1 MVTNMGLLY
10 SSTDTFNKSSHYFC
24 LIKIPLCNIVL
35 VNSCFITQSINR
47 GSINH
52 APAATLTPGKQP
64 SLINS
69 SYRAF
74 CWRSWS
80 INSTAQNCFW
90 ILYSYCL
97 SWPRLHMKWPCAGSR
112 LRSLET
118 LWLLTVNHHQAITDG
133 VNEERGRAASSFF
146 VFVCSQ
152 KADTHTHTQTHTDA
166 NQQYYWSR
174 Q

>member
-1 MVTNMGLLY
+1 MGLLN
-10 SSTDTFNKSSHYFC
+10 SSTHTSNKSSHYFC
-24 LIKIPLCNIVL
+24 LIKIRLCNIVL
-35 VNSCFITQSINR
+35 VNSSFITQCINR

-52 APAATLTPGKQP
+52 APAARLTPGKQP

-80 INSTAQNCFW
+80 INSTAQNCCYTLF
-90 ILYSYCL
+90 LL
-97 SWPRLHMKWPCAGSR
+97 SLWPRLHIKRPCAASR

-118 LWLLTVNHHQAITDG
+118 LWLLTVNRHPAITDG
-133 VNEERGRAASSFF
+133 VNEERERAASSFF

-152 KADTHTHTQTHTDA
+152 KADTHTHTRTNTHTDA